1 MMMKKFMLLLAVLCW
16 QRVFAQEFQAFL
28 ASVNSAAT
36 DSAKTA
42 IIDGFMV
49 HARQAG
55 IPFIENGTAN
65 FIYRGKAT
73 SVALELA
80 FNYLTVNMQRLSNT
94 DFFYYSQAF
103 EMDARLEYTFT
114 IVADRDTTRLV
125 LDSENPR
132 VVIWLGYPTSE
143 LAMPGYEMPTETET
157 NFDPAIAHGTL
168 KTHNLFSERLN
179 ATYSIYVYLPP
190 GYDEHPTKRYLT
202 GYAQDG
208 FLALLGGYTNVMDN
222 LIAQGKIQEGLL
234 VLITS
239 FDSTRTATYAGERRF
254 DYEDFVV
261 NKVVPFVDSTY
272 RTEKSP
278 KGRLI
283 GGASFGALIS
293 AQIAYRHSDLFGKCV
308 MFSPALFPNGN
319 EVFNLYANGDKK
331 AIQIYLDWGTYEP
344 FITALAIPFRDVLQA
359 KGYDYASK
367 EWHEGHSAGS
377 FRAHF
382 DNALEFL
389 IPANPTGV
397 QGYHGRYLAKGFE
410 LFQNYP
416 NPFNPSTAIRF
427 ALPEASEVVV
437 KIFTLTGSEV
447 RTFVSGQYQ
456 VGVHTVNWNGRDNNG
471 QLVASGVYLYQVQA
485 GSFKQVRKMS
495 LLR

>member
-1 MMMKKFMLLLAVLCW
+1 MMKKLMLLLAVLCW
-16 QRVFAQEFQAFL
+16 QRVLAQEFQAFL

-36 DSAKTA
+36 DAAKTA
-42 IIDGFMV
+42 IIDSFMV

-55 IPFIENGTAN
+55 IPFIENATAN
-65 FIYRGKAT
+65 FIYRGNAT
-73 SVALELA
+73 SAALELIPA
-80 FNYLTVNMQRLSNT
+80 LELTYLTVDMQRLSNT

-114 IVADRDTTRLV
+114 IVADGDTTRLV

-132 VVIWLGYPTSE
+132 VVIWLGYLTSE
-143 LAMPGYEMPTETET
+143 LAMPGYEAPAETV
-157 NFDPAIAHGTL
+157 FDPAIPHGAV
-168 KTHNLFSERLN
+168 KNHNLFSDRLN
-179 ATYSIYVYLPP
+179 ATYSINVYVPP
-190 GYDEHPTKRYLT
+190 GYDQNPTERYLT
-202 GYAQDG
+202 AYAQDG
-208 FLALLGGYTNVMDN
+208 QLALFGGYTNVLDN

-234 VLITS
+234 VLIPA
-239 FDSTRTATYAGERRF
+239 FDRTATYAGERRF

-261 NKVVPFVDSTY
+261 NTVVPFVDSTY

-278 KGRLI
+278 QGRLI

-293 AQIAYRHSDLFGKCV
+293 AQIAYRHPDLFGKCL

-319 EVFNLYANGDKK
+319 EVFNLYANGDKRD
-331 AIQIYLDWGTYEP
+331 IQIYLDWGTYEP

-359 KGYDYASK
+359 KGYHHAWN
-367 EWHEGHSAGS
+367 EWHEGHSPGS
-377 FRAHF
+377 FRAHL
-382 DNALEFL
+382 DNAVEFL

-397 QGYHGRYLAKGFE
+397 QDDHGRYLAKSFE

-416 NPFNPSTAIRF
+416 NPFNPSTTIRF
-427 ALPEASEVVV
+427 ELPEASEMVV
-437 KIFTLTGSEV
+437 KIFNLTGSEIRTLV
-447 RTFVSGQYQ
+447 RGQYQ
-456 VGVHTVNWNGRDNNG
+456 AGVHNVNWDGRDNNARV
-471 QLVASGVYLYQVQA
+471 VASGVYLYRLQA

>member
-1 MMMKKFMLLLAVLCW
+1 MKKFMLLLAVLCW

-73 SVALELA
+73 SVALELIPA
-80 FNYLTVNMQRLSNT
+80 LELTFLTVNMQRLSNT

-114 IVADRDTTRLV
+114 IVAGGDTTRLA

-132 VVIWLGYPTSE
+132 VVIWLGYLTSE
-143 LAMPGYEMPTETET
+143 LAMPGYEMPTETF
-157 NFDPAIAHGTL
+157 FDPAIPHGAL
-168 KTHNLFSERLN
+168 KNHNLFSDRLN

-190 GYDEHPTKRYLT
+190 GYDEHPTKRYPT

-208 FLALLGGYTNVMDN
+208 QLALLGGYLNVMDN
-222 LIAQGKIQEGLL
+222 LMAQGKIQEGLF
-234 VLITS
+234 VLIPS
-239 FDSTRTATYAGERRF
+239 FDRTATYAGERRF

-261 NKVVPFVDSTY
+261 NTVVPFVDSTY

-278 KGRLI
+278 RGRLI

-293 AQIAYRHSDLFGKCV
+293 AQIAYRHPDLFGKCL

-319 EVFNLYANGDKK
+319 EVFNLYARGEKK
-331 AIQIYLDWGTYEP
+331 DIQIYVDWGTYEP
-344 FITALAIPFRDVLQA
+344 FVSVLAIPDR
-359 KGYDYASK
+359 KS
-367 EWHEGHSAGS
+367 
-377 FRAHF
+377 
-382 DNALEFL
+382 
-389 IPANPTGV
+389 
-397 QGYHGRYLAKGFE
+397 
-410 LFQNYP
+410 
-416 NPFNPSTAIRF
+416 
-427 ALPEASEVVV
+427 VV
-437 KIFTLTGSEV
+437 
-447 RTFVSGQYQ
+447 
-456 VGVHTVNWNGRDNNG
+456 
-471 QLVASGVYLYQVQA
+471 
-485 GSFKQVRKMS
+485 
-495 LLR
+495 